1 MGAFAEL
8 HVEYEDGSKDVIAT
22 DETWSVK
29 TGEIRYSEIYMGE
42 TIDTDAPEI
51 TEGNVVVK
59 DFDKAVL
66 TAQENEPVRITE
78 KIAGKELIVTPKGER
93 LVDFGQI
100 ITGVVELHVKG
111 EKGQKIV
118 IRHAEVLDKDGNFT
132 RRHFARQNPSTPL
145 SAAEKSRSSVRI
157 SHSMDSAISV
167 WKDWKNLRQI
177 NLLPV

>member
-1 MGAFAEL
+1 MAGIKESLASIVCQISMAHRWEHFAEL

-59 DFDKAVL
+59 EFDKAVL

-78 KIAGKELIVTPKGER
+78 KIAGK
-93 LVDFGQI
+93 
-100 ITGVVELHVKG
+100 
-111 EKGQKIV
+111 
-118 IRHAEVLDKDGNFT
+118 
-132 RRHFARQNPSTPL
+132 S
-145 SAAEKSRSSVRI
+145 
-157 SHSMDSAISV
+157 
-167 WKDWKNLRQI
+167 
-177 NLLPV
+177 